1 MCDEAVNDCLAASK
15 CVPDWFL
22 TSKTIKK
29 FLMLRTQMIR
39 YSTLLNILVMPYFL
53 VMEWLFLL

>member
-15 CVPDWFL
+15 FVPDWFL
-22 TSKTIKK
+22 TSKTIKN

-53 VMEWLFLL
+53 VME